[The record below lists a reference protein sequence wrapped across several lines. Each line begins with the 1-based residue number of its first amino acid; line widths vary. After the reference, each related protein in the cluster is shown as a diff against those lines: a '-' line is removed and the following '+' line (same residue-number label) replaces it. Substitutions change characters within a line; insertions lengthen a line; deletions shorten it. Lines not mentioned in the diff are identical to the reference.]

1 MRRSFV
7 RLTALLLALLML
19 PATVGCKGPED
30 PASEKAEPSEL
41 SSGAASDIPGGDPLQ
56 YKDPAETL
64 AGFPAYS
71 FSSSALVIAT
81 DTASTLGTHREMLSA
96 SLSDIYSA
104 IEEKYN
110 TFVYLQTYEKDVLF
124 ETCKTA
130 VTNGT
135 YFADLIAIPLSELQ
149 RYHDAGLLMPVRL
162 LPFLKPTDRGLDPA
176 AMEALSF
183 DGEQYAVLG
192 SGSLPQ
198 LGITTLLFNEELLK
212 ELNVTI
218 DPLALARE
226 GKWTWENLLS
236 LFDELTAAGRKD
248 ALLGTTLD
256 AARLQKAVETTY
268 PAPADAAATVA
279 KLPQSAALL
288 TGGEATRAFNEG
300 KLPFLFTT
308 VDSLYDYPHSESI
321 WSCLPMPKAAE
332 SDPGYSC
339 LYDPNSTYVYVVL
352 DRTVRTDYAGIYL
365 RAVNAAAEGACVSSL
380 AYELLSGFVRTE
392 SSIEMLVKLLESAKV
407 GK

>member
-1 MRRSFV
+1 MRRSIF

-19 PATVGCKGPED
+19 LATVGCKGSED
-30 PASEKAEPSEL
+30 PTSEPAEPSET

-81 DTASTLGTHREMLSA
+81 DPASSLCTHREMLSA
-96 SLSDIYSA
+96 ALSDIYSA

-110 TFVYLQTYEKDVLF
+110 TFVYLQTYEKDALF
-124 ETCKTA
+124 DACKTA

-135 YFADLIAIPLSELQ
+135 YFADLVAIPLSELP

-162 LPFLKPTDRGLDPA
+162 LPFLKTTDAGLDAA

-183 DGEQYAVLG
+183 GGEQYAVLG

-212 ELNVTI
+212 ELKVTT
-218 DPLALARE
+218 DPLTLARE
-226 GKWTWENLLS
+226 GKWTWDAFLS
-236 LFDELTAAGRKD
+236 LLDELTAAGRKD

-256 AARLQKAVETTY
+256 AARLQKAVETVY

-279 KLPQSAALL
+279 KLPKTVLS
-288 TGGEATRAFNEG
+288 GGEATRAFNDG

-308 VDSLYDYPHSESI
+308 VDSLYEYPHSESV

-339 LYDPNSTYVYVVL
+339 LYDPDSTYVYVVL

-392 SSIEMLVKLLESAKV
+392 SCIEMFVKLLESAKV